1 MPSTF
6 RIPRAD
12 ITGPSG
18 ALVRAISRRMS
29 GKVVD
34 GLHVYWHNRPVMNA
48 VFSFERRVARWS
60 ALDPH
65 LKTYA
70 TMATAAAVGCSWC
83 LDFGYYLA
91 QQDGLDPRTVSEVPR
106 WRSSDAFT
114 PLERSVMAYAEAMT
128 ETPSSVTDDQ
138 VTELLD
144 ALGARAVV
152 ELTQIVALENMRA
165 RFNAAAGLESQGF
178 SSSCAVPFA
187 DVASAPSS

>member
-6 RIPRAD
+6 RIPRAE
-12 ITGPSG
+12 ITGPTGS
-18 ALVRAISRRMS
+18 VMRAISRRMS
-29 GKVVD
+29 GKVMD
-34 GLHVYWHNRPVMNA
+34 GLHVYWHHRPVMNA
-48 VFSFERRVARWS
+48 VFSFERRVARWT
-60 ALDPH
+60 ALDPT

-83 LDFGYYLA
+83 LDFGYFHA
-91 QQDGLDPRTVSEVPR
+91 QQDGLDPHTVSQVPR
-106 WRSSDAFT
+106 WRASDAFT
-114 PLERSVMAYAEAMT
+114 PLERAVMAYAEAMT
-128 ETPSSVTDDQ
+128 ATPSAVTDDQ

-178 SSSCAVPFA
+178 SSSCAVPLA
-187 DVASAPSS
+187 AAAPASS